1 MKNKRKILLVSGI
14 GIVIMAIAIGVTI
27 AVSRPGTMKNRRQAA
42 SGQTTESKEKDN
54 ELPVLPIGT
63 DTPQSG
69 DDTST
74 TQSDSGMHGK
84 KASREQVESK
94 GKKNDSKSPDQKNT
108 TGADSKSKADKKPSH
123 SENQEPSDSKADT
136 TKQEDQSEN
145 PDRDQSVDN
154 GGKEPDTKSDQKS
167 SNSKDSDTKS
177 NQTSDNSKDSGTK
190 SNQTSDKDKNSN
202 TKSDQITDNKKPG
215 NQTDD
220 RSDKTDTDKKDS
232 DTIELP
238 FIPAK

>member
-27 AVSRPGTMKNRRQAA
+27 AVSRPGTMKNSRQAT

-74 TQSDSGMHGK
+74 TQSDSGTHGK
-84 KASREQVESK
+84 KASREQAESN

-108 TGADSKSKADKKPSH
+108 TGADSKAKADKKPSH
-123 SENQEPSDSKADT
+123 SENQEPSDSKEDT
-136 TKQEDQSEN
+136 TKQEDQPEN
-145 PDRDQSVDN
+145 PDRDQSNDGN
-154 GGKEPDTKSDQKS
+154 G
-167 SNSKDSDTKS
+167 
-177 NQTSDNSKDSGTK
+177 KDSGKK
-190 SNQTSDKDKNSN
+190 S
-202 TKSDQITDNKKPG
+202 
-215 NQTDD
+215 
-220 RSDKTDTDKKDS
+220 S

-238 FIPAK
+238 FVPAEQEVAYEKQFKRTDKDTAWRQKEEYKTPQMEIIAFETEDIITASDGKQDDGVINLPFVPVGKQ

>member
-27 AVSRPGTMKNRRQAA
+27 AVSRPGTMKNSRQAT

-54 ELPVLPIGT
+54 ELSVLPIGT

-74 TQSDSGMHGK
+74 TQSDSGTHGK
-84 KASREQVESK
+84 KASREQAESN

-108 TGADSKSKADKKPSH
+108 TGADSKAKADKKPSH

-136 TKQEDQSEN
+136 TKQEDQPEN
-145 PDRDQSVDN
+145 PDRDQSNDGN
-154 GGKEPDTKSDQKS
+154 G
-167 SNSKDSDTKS
+167 
-177 NQTSDNSKDSGTK
+177 KDSGKK
-190 SNQTSDKDKNSN
+190 S
-202 TKSDQITDNKKPG
+202 
-215 NQTDD
+215 
-220 RSDKTDTDKKDS
+220 S

-238 FIPAK
+238 FVPAEQEVAYEKQFKRTDKDTAWRHKRRVQDSVDGDYCI

>member
-27 AVSRPGTMKNRRQAA
+27 AVSRPGTMKNSRQAT
-42 SGQTTESKEKDN
+42 SGQTTERKEKDN

-74 TQSDSGMHGK
+74 TQSDSGTHGK
-84 KASREQVESK
+84 KASREQAESN

-108 TGADSKSKADKKPSH
+108 TGADSKAKADKKPSH
-123 SENQEPSDSKADT
+123 SENQEPSDSKEDT
-136 TKQEDQSEN
+136 TKQEDQPEN
-145 PDRDQSVDN
+145 PDRDQSNDGN
-154 GGKEPDTKSDQKS
+154 G
-167 SNSKDSDTKS
+167 
-177 NQTSDNSKDSGTK
+177 KDSGKK
-190 SNQTSDKDKNSN
+190 S
-202 TKSDQITDNKKPG
+202 
-215 NQTDD
+215 
-220 RSDKTDTDKKDS
+220 S

-238 FIPAK
+238 FVPAEQEVAYEKQFKRTDKDTAWRQKEEYKTPKMEIIAFETEDIITASDGKQDDGVINLPFVPVGKQ

>member
-27 AVSRPGTMKNRRQAA
+27 AVNRPGTMKNSRQAT

-74 TQSDSGMHGK
+74 TQSDTGTHGK
-84 KASREQVESK
+84 KASREQAESQ

-108 TGADSKSKADKKPSH
+108 TGVDSKAKADKKPSH
-123 SENQEPSDSKADT
+123 SENQESSDSKADT
-136 TKQEDQSEN
+136 TKQEN
-145 PDRDQSVDN
+145 PDRDQSNDGN
-154 GGKEPDTKSDQKS
+154 GKDSATGSDQAT
-167 SNSKDSDTKS
+167 N
-177 NQTSDNSKDSGTK
+177 N
-190 SNQTSDKDKNSN
+190 
-202 TKSDQITDNKKPG
+202 NKKPE
-215 NQTDD
+215 NQKDGG
-220 RSDKTDTDKKDS
+220 SDKSDSGKKSS

-238 FIPAK
+238 FVPAE

>member
-27 AVSRPGTMKNRRQAA
+27 AVNRPGTMKNSRQAA

-74 TQSDSGMHGK
+74 TQSDSGTHGK
-84 KASREQVESK
+84 KASREQAESN

-108 TGADSKSKADKKPSH
+108 TGVDSKAKADKKPLH
-123 SENQEPSDSKADT
+123 SENQVPSDSKADT
-136 TKQEDQSEN
+136 TKQEDQPEN
-145 PDRDQSVDN
+145 PDRDQSNDGN
-154 GGKEPDTKSDQKS
+154 GKDSATGSDQTT
-167 SNSKDSDTKS
+167 N
-177 NQTSDNSKDSGTK
+177 N
-190 SNQTSDKDKNSN
+190 
-202 TKSDQITDNKKPG
+202 NKKPE
-215 NQTDD
+215 NQKDGG
-220 RSDKTDTDKKDS
+220 SDKSDSGKKSS

-238 FIPAK
+238 FVPAE

>member
-27 AVSRPGTMKNRRQAA
+27 AVSRPGTMKNSRQAT

-74 TQSDSGMHGK
+74 TQSDSGTHGK
-84 KASREQVESK
+84 KASREQAESN
-94 GKKNDSKSPDQKNT
+94 GKKNDSKSPDQKNK
-108 TGADSKSKADKKPSH
+108 TGADSKAKADKKPSH
-123 SENQEPSDSKADT
+123 LENQEPSDSKADT
-136 TKQEDQSEN
+136 TKQEDQPEN
-145 PDRDQSVDN
+145 PDRDQSNDGN
-154 GGKEPDTKSDQKS
+154 G
-167 SNSKDSDTKS
+167 
-177 NQTSDNSKDSGTK
+177 KDSGKK
-190 SNQTSDKDKNSN
+190 S
-202 TKSDQITDNKKPG
+202 
-215 NQTDD
+215 
-220 RSDKTDTDKKDS
+220 S

-238 FIPAK
+238 FVPAE

>member
-27 AVSRPGTMKNRRQAA
+27 AVSRPGTMKNSRQAT

-74 TQSDSGMHGK
+74 TQSDSGTHGK
-84 KASREQVESK
+84 KASREQAESN

-108 TGADSKSKADKKPSH
+108 TGADSTAKADKKPSH
-123 SENQEPSDSKADT
+123 SENQESSDSKADT
-136 TKQEDQSEN
+136 TKQEDQPEN
-145 PDRDQSVDN
+145 PDRDQSNDGN
-154 GGKEPDTKSDQKS
+154 G
-167 SNSKDSDTKS
+167 
-177 NQTSDNSKDSGTK
+177 KDSGKK
-190 SNQTSDKDKNSN
+190 S
-202 TKSDQITDNKKPG
+202 
-215 NQTDD
+215 
-220 RSDKTDTDKKDS
+220 S

-238 FIPAK
+238 FVPAEQEVAYEKQFKRTDKDTAWRQKEEYKTPQMEIIAFETEDIITASDGKQDDGVINLPFVPVGKQ

>member
-1 MKNKRKILLVSGI
+1 MKMENKRKIMIVSGI

-27 AVSRPGTMKNRRQAA
+27 AVSCPGTMKNSRQAT

-74 TQSDSGMHGK
+74 TQSDTGTHGK
-84 KASREQVESK
+84 KASREQAESQ

-108 TGADSKSKADKKPSH
+108 TGADSKAKADKKPSH

-136 TKQEDQSEN
+136 TKQEDQPEN
-145 PDRDQSVDN
+145 PDRDQSNDGN
-154 GGKEPDTKSDQKS
+154 G
-167 SNSKDSDTKS
+167 
-177 NQTSDNSKDSGTK
+177 KDSGKK
-190 SNQTSDKDKNSN
+190 S
-202 TKSDQITDNKKPG
+202 
-215 NQTDD
+215 
-220 RSDKTDTDKKDS
+220 S

-238 FIPAK
+238 FVPAE

>member
-27 AVSRPGTMKNRRQAA
+27 AVSRPGTMKNSRQAT

-74 TQSDSGMHGK
+74 TQSDTGTHGK
-84 KASREQVESK
+84 KASREQAESQ

-108 TGADSKSKADKKPSH
+108 TGVDSKAKADKKPSH
-123 SENQEPSDSKADT
+123 SENQESSDSKADT
-136 TKQEDQSEN
+136 TKQEN
-145 PDRDQSVDN
+145 PDRDQSNDGN
-154 GGKEPDTKSDQKS
+154 GKDSATGSDQAT
-167 SNSKDSDTKS
+167 N
-177 NQTSDNSKDSGTK
+177 N
-190 SNQTSDKDKNSN
+190 
-202 TKSDQITDNKKPG
+202 NKKPE
-215 NQTDD
+215 NQKDGG
-220 RSDKTDTDKKDS
+220 SDKSDSGKKSS

-238 FIPAK
+238 FVPAE

>member
-14 GIVIMAIAIGVTI
+14 GIVIMATVVGVTI
-27 AVSRPGTMKNRRQAA
+27 AVSRPGTMKNSRQAT

-84 KASREQVESK
+84 KASREQAESK

-108 TGADSKSKADKKPSH
+108 TGADSKA
-123 SENQEPSDSKADT
+123 KADT
-136 TKQEDQSEN
+136 TKQEDQPEN
-145 PDRDQSVDN
+145 PDRDQSNDGN
-154 GGKEPDTKSDQKS
+154 GKDSATGSDQTT
-167 SNSKDSDTKS
+167 N
-177 NQTSDNSKDSGTK
+177 N
-190 SNQTSDKDKNSN
+190 
-202 TKSDQITDNKKPG
+202 NKKPE
-215 NQTDD
+215 NQKDGG
-220 RSDKTDTDKKDS
+220 SDKSDFGKKSS

-238 FIPAK
+238 FVPAE

>member
-1 MKNKRKILLVSGI
+1 MFFLWLQALYGKLTIIVLMAKMSRGVEMKNKRKILLVSGI

-27 AVSRPGTMKNRRQAA
+27 AVSRPGTMKNSRQAT

-74 TQSDSGMHGK
+74 TQSDSGTHGK
-84 KASREQVESK
+84 KASREQAESN

-108 TGADSKSKADKKPSH
+108 TGADSKAKADKKPSH

-136 TKQEDQSEN
+136 TKQDQAEKTE
-145 PDRDQSVDN
+145 RDQSNADN
-154 GGKEPDTKSDQKS
+154 GQ
-167 SNSKDSDTKS
+167 
-177 NQTSDNSKDSGTK
+177 DSGTK
-190 SNQTSDKDKNSN
+190 SDQTTDNNEKTGKQKDDGSDKSDSGK
-202 TKSDQITDNKKPG
+202 KSTDP
-215 NQTDD
+215 
-220 RSDKTDTDKKDS
+220 
-232 DTIELP
+232 IELP
-238 FIPAK
+238 FVPAE

>member
-27 AVSRPGTMKNRRQAA
+27 AVSRPGTMKNSRQAT

-74 TQSDSGMHGK
+74 TQSDSGTHGK
-84 KASREQVESK
+84 KASREQAESN

-108 TGADSKSKADKKPSH
+108 TGVDSKAKADKK
-123 SENQEPSDSKADT
+123 ALT
-136 TKQEDQSEN
+136 F
-145 PDRDQSVDN
+145 
-154 GGKEPDTKSDQKS
+154 GK
-167 SNSKDSDTKS
+167 
-177 NQTSDNSKDSGTK
+177 SGA
-190 SNQTSDKDKNSN
+190 
-202 TKSDQITDNKKPG
+202 IG
-215 NQTDD
+215 
-220 RSDKTDTDKKDS
+220 
-232 DTIELP
+232 
-238 FIPAK
+238 F

>member
-27 AVSRPGTMKNRRQAA
+27 AVSRPGTMKNSRQAT

-74 TQSDSGMHGK
+74 TQSDSGTHGK
-84 KASREQVESK
+84 KASREQAESN

-108 TGADSKSKADKKPSH
+108 TGADSKAKADKKPSH
-123 SENQEPSDSKADT
+123 LENQEPSDSKADT
-136 TKQEDQSEN
+136 TKQEDQPEN
-145 PDRDQSVDN
+145 PDRDQSNDGN
-154 GGKEPDTKSDQKS
+154 G
-167 SNSKDSDTKS
+167 
-177 NQTSDNSKDSGTK
+177 KDSGKK
-190 SNQTSDKDKNSN
+190 S
-202 TKSDQITDNKKPG
+202 
-215 NQTDD
+215 
-220 RSDKTDTDKKDS
+220 S

-238 FIPAK
+238 FVPAEQEVAYEKQFKRTDKDTAWRQKEEYKTPQMEIIAFETEDIITASDGKQDDGVINLPFVPVGKQ

>member
-27 AVSRPGTMKNRRQAA
+27 AVNRPGTMKNSRQAA

-74 TQSDSGMHGK
+74 TQSDSGTHGK
-84 KASREQVESK
+84 KASREQAESN

-108 TGADSKSKADKKPSH
+108 TGVDSKAKADKKPSH
-123 SENQEPSDSKADT
+123 SENQESSDSKADT
-136 TKQEDQSEN
+136 TKQEN
-145 PDRDQSVDN
+145 PDRDQSNDGN
-154 GGKEPDTKSDQKS
+154 GKDSATGSDQAT
-167 SNSKDSDTKS
+167 N
-177 NQTSDNSKDSGTK
+177 N
-190 SNQTSDKDKNSN
+190 
-202 TKSDQITDNKKPG
+202 NKKPE
-215 NQTDD
+215 NQKDGG
-220 RSDKTDTDKKDS
+220 SDKSDSGKKSS

-238 FIPAK
+238 FVPAE

>member
-27 AVSRPGTMKNRRQAA
+27 AVNRPGTMKNSRQAT

-74 TQSDSGMHGK
+74 TQSDSGTHGK
-84 KASREQVESK
+84 KASREQAESN

-108 TGADSKSKADKKPSH
+108 TGVDSKAKADKKPSH

-136 TKQEDQSEN
+136 TKQEN
-145 PDRDQSVDN
+145 PDRDQSNDGN
-154 GGKEPDTKSDQKS
+154 GKDSATGSDQAT
-167 SNSKDSDTKS
+167 N
-177 NQTSDNSKDSGTK
+177 N
-190 SNQTSDKDKNSN
+190 
-202 TKSDQITDNKKPG
+202 NKKPE
-215 NQTDD
+215 NQKDGG
-220 RSDKTDTDKKDS
+220 SDKSDSGKKSS

-238 FIPAK
+238 FVPAE

>member
-14 GIVIMAIAIGVTI
+14 GIVIMAITI
-27 AVSRPGTMKNRRQAA
+27 AVNRPGTMKNSRQAA

-74 TQSDSGMHGK
+74 TQSDSGTHGK
-84 KASREQVESK
+84 KASREQAESN

-108 TGADSKSKADKKPSH
+108 TGADSTAKADKKPSH
-123 SENQEPSDSKADT
+123 SENQEPSDSKANT
-136 TKQEDQSEN
+136 TKQENQPEN
-145 PDRDQSVDN
+145 PDRDQSNDGN
-154 GGKEPDTKSDQKS
+154 G
-167 SNSKDSDTKS
+167 N
-177 NQTSDNSKDSGTK
+177 DSGKK
-190 SNQTSDKDKNSN
+190 S
-202 TKSDQITDNKKPG
+202 
-215 NQTDD
+215 
-220 RSDKTDTDKKDS
+220 S

-238 FIPAK
+238 FVPAE